1 VDRAKIHQQVYMT
14 SQISAMQ
21 SKNVMESMNNQY
33 IVFEVKAFVKSIE
46 TLATSQDF
54 FDSIDLLL
62 QYNDCD
68 ANKLQLTHF
77 ITSLEYILEK
87 EQVSDQIIEGYII
100 NKGKIA
106 RFLIER

>member
-1 VDRAKIHQQVYMT
+1 
-14 SQISAMQ
+14 MQ

-46 TLATSQDF
+46 TLAVSQDF

-87 EQVSDQIIEGYII
+87 E
-100 NKGKIA
+100 
-106 RFLIER
+106 